1 MVYHSV
7 YIKFQKRKRIQ
18 KTDQFLLGEVG
29 DGREI
34 RVISITKGMGNRF
47 NECVYS
53 LDSSDGRICVYT
65 HTHTYI
71 GKHKIIY

>member
-7 YIKFQKRKRIQ
+7 YIKFQKIKRIQ

-34 RVISITKGMGNRF
+34 RVISITKGMGNGF
-47 NECVYS
+47 DECVYY
-53 LDSSDGRICVYT
+53 LDSSDGHICAHT
-65 HTHTYI
+65 HTHIYI
-71 GKHKIIY
+71 EKHKIIY